1 MEARAKTTAGAVKRP
16 QTVTPAGERLDSLID
31 GVMVRSATTQ
41 TDARGTVVEIFNP
54 AWGFT
59 EEPLVYV
66 YQITIRPG
74 QVKGWVQHRINED
87 RLFFSY
93 GTAKVV
99 LYDDRDDS
107 PTRGMV
113 NELFFDEY
121 DRRLLRIP
129 AEVWHAVQN
138 VGEKDVIA
146 VNCPT
151 TPYDHENPDKWDLPL
166 NTDLI
171 PYRF

>member
-1 MEARAKTTAGAVKRP
+1 MAGETTGQAARRRE
-16 QTVTPAGERLDSLID
+16 QSVTPAGEPIAELID
-31 GVMVRSATTQ
+31 GVIMRSARTHS
-41 TDARGTVVEIFNP
+41 DARGTVSEIYNP

-59 EEPLVYV
+59 EEPLVYT

-74 QVKGWVQHRINED
+74 QLKGWVQHRLNED
-87 RLFFSY
+87 RLFFSL

-99 LYDDRDDS
+99 LFDDRDGS

-138 VGEKDVIA
+138 VGETDVLI

-151 TPYDHENPDKWDLPL
+151 MPYDHRNPDKWDLPVD
-166 NTDLI
+166 TDLI
-171 PYRF
+171 PYSF

>member
-1 MEARAKTTAGAVKRP
+1 VEGNPTTTDGPRKRE
-16 QTVTPAGERLDSLID
+16 QSVTPAGERVGELID
-31 GVMVRSATTQ
+31 GVMIRSAKTHS
-41 TDARGTVVEIFNP
+41 DERGTVVEIYSP

-74 QVKGWVQHRINED
+74 QIKGWVQHRVNED
-87 RLFFSY
+87 RLLFSF

-99 LYDDRDDS
+99 LYDDRQDS

-121 DRRLLRIP
+121 NRGLLLIP
-129 AEVWHAVQN
+129 VGVWHAVKN
-138 VGEKDVIA
+138 VGDKDVVA

-151 TPYDHENPDKWDLPL
+151 TPYDHANPDKWDLPL
-166 NTDLI
+166 DTELI